1 MPTHGKTTLTQF
13 LIEGRRRH
21 PTATGALNGLV
32 TDLAL
37 ACKAIACKVAFGN
50 LGDAA
55 DARGVGMA
63 LETHCENMFFRSTE
77 WGGHVAG
84 MVSAG
89 KPQPYSISLQHPR
102 GSYLLLFSALDG
114 SPNAEVNGTVG
125 SLFSIL
131 RAAQPNSDPAPDDFL
146 QVGAQQVGA
155 GYAIYGP
162 STMLVLTLGSG
173 THAFTLEPMLGE
185 WVLSHAQLR
194 LPDHTREI
202 ASNASNSRFWGA
214 PVRRYVDECTAGRTG
229 PRDADF
235 SFRWVESLV
244 AEAHRI
250 LMRGGVF
257 LAPGGSSEPS
267 ATSQLRLLFEAN
279 PLSMLVEQAGGAATN
294 GRRRV
299 LDVEPR
305 SLYDTVPLFLG
316 SPAEIERIER
326 YHRDFDS
333 GRDQPYVSPLFSE
346 RSLFRPEARV

>member
-50 LGDAA
+50 LDGPDSQ
-55 DARGVGMA
+55 RNGVA
-63 LETHCENMFFRSTE
+63 LEAHCEGMFFRSTE

-89 KPQPYSISLQHPR
+89 RPQPYGIPVQHPR

-114 SPNAEVNGTVG
+114 SANAEVNGTVG

-131 RAAQPNSDPAPDDFL
+131 RAVRPNDPAPEDFL
-146 QVGAQQVGA
+146 QAGVRQVGA

-162 STMLVLTLGSG
+162 STMLVLTLGNG
-173 THAFTLEPMLGE
+173 TYAFTLEPMLGE
-185 WVLSHAQLR
+185 WVLSQAPLR
-194 LPDHTREI
+194 VPEETCEI

-214 PVRRYVDECTAGRTG
+214 PVSRYVDECEAGRAG
-229 PRDADF
+229 PRNADF
-235 SFRWVESLV
+235 NFRWIESLV
-244 AEAHRI
+244 ADVHRI

-257 LAPGGSSEPS
+257 LAPGGSAEPS
-267 ATSQLRLLFEAN
+267 TTSRLQLLFEAN
-279 PLSMLVEQAGGAATN
+279 PLAMLVEQAGGAATN
-294 GRRRV
+294 GRRR
-299 LDVEPR
+299 LLEVEPR
-305 SLYDTVPLFLG
+305 SLHEQVPVFLG
-316 SPAEIERIER
+316 SRSEVERIER
-326 YHRDFDS
+326 YHQDFDA
-333 GRDQPYVSPLFSE
+333 GRDQPYASPLFSD

>member
-1 MPTHGKTTLTQF
+1 MPTYGKTTLTQF

-21 PTATGALNGLV
+21 PTATGVLNGLV

-50 LGDAA
+50 LGEGHGSH
-55 DARGVGMA
+55 RSGES
-63 LETHCENMFFRSTE
+63 LEAHCESMFFRSTE

-84 MVSAG
+84 MVSAE
-89 KPQPYSISLQHPR
+89 KPQPYSIPMQHPR
-102 GSYLLLFSALDG
+102 GSYLLLFSPLDG

-125 SLFSIL
+125 SVFSIL
-131 RAAQPNSDPAPDDFL
+131 RAAQPIKDAEPEEFL
-146 QVGAQQVGA
+146 QAGTRQVGA

-173 THAFTLEPMLGE
+173 TYAFTLEPMLGE

-229 PRDADF
+229 PRNADF

-244 AEAHRI
+244 AEVHRI

-279 PLSMLVEQAGGAATN
+279 PLSMLVEQAGGAASN

-299 LDVEPR
+299 LEVEPR
-305 SLYDTVPLFLG
+305 SLHDTVPLFLG
-316 SPAEIERIER
+316 SPGEIERIER
-326 YHRDFDS
+326 YHNDFDS